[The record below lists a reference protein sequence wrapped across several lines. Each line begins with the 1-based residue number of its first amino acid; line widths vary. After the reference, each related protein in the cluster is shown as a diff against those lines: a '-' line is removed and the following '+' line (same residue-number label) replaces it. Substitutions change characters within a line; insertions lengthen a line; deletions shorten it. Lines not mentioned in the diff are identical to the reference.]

1 MHNNQVGH
9 CRLTALGRQQLPVC
23 KKDFP
28 TAESGDEGQAS
39 GLVRSTHTL
48 PGVQQ
53 SLIDSLGVSRTPWS
67 PPTPSKGWLA
77 LQISTF

>member
-23 KKDFP
+23 DKDFL
-28 TAESGDEGQAS
+28 TAESGDEGRAS

-48 PGVQQ
+48 PGVRQ
-53 SLIDSLGVSRTPWS
+53 SLIDSLGISRTPWS
-67 PPTPSKGWLA
+67 PPLQANGRP